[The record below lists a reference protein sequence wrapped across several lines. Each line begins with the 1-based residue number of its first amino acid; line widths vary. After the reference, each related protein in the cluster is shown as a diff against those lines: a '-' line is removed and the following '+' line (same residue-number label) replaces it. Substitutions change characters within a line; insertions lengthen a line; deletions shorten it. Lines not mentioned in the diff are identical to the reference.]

1 MFIVLGSD
9 VPLYLALQN
18 SPFVA
23 SHSLLPQVQV
33 PLLAAEPSVLTHTGV
48 ILILAHLFN
57 AARQKYP
64 LAASQLVL
72 PQAQSP
78 SLIDE
83 PSVMLHTFKHLER
96 SPPPHV
102 QLNSD

>member
-1 MFIVLGSD
+1 MLD
-9 VPLYLALQN
+9 DARQN
-18 SPFVA
+18 KPFVA
-23 SHSLLPQVQV
+23 SHSLLPQEQDS
-33 PLLAAEPSVLTHTGV
+33 LLAVEPSVLLHGGA
-48 ILILAHLFN
+48 ILVSAHLFN
-57 AARQKYP
+57 DARQKYP

-83 PSVMLHTFKHLER
+83 PSTVPHAFKQLER